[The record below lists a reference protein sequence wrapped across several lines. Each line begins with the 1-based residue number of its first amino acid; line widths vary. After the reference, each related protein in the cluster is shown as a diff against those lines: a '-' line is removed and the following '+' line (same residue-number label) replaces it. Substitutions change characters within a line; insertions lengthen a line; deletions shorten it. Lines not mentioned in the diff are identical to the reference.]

1 MEQGKWKQKLR
12 WGFWQWCSIEEEER
26 SCGGSRRDREDEERN
41 DGCKLFCSILT
52 VLVFLFCVD
61 LALYVDEA
69 ASELIKANLEP
80 TLEQYRPMVLSSL
93 SFSKFTLGTVAP
105 QFTGVSTVEDGGE
118 GITMELEMNW
128 DGNPSIILDS
138 KTRLGVGLPV
148 QVKNIAFIR
157 VSRLIFKQIIR

>member
-1 MEQGKWKQKLR
+1 MKRRLVDEKEDTWPDGARQVETEAPMGVLAVVLDRRRRTKLR
-12 WGFWQWCSIEEEER
+12 WFTKRQ
-26 SCGGSRRDREDEERN
+26 
-41 DGCKLFCSILT
+41 
-52 VLVFLFCVD
+52 
-61 LALYVDEA
+61 A

-105 QFTGVSTVEDGGE
+105 QFIGVSTVEDGGE

-128 DGNPSIILDS
+128 DGNPSIILDI

>member
-1 MEQGKWKQKLR
+1 MEQGKWKQKHR

-52 VLVFLFCVD
+52 VLVFLFGV
-61 LALYVDEA
+61 

-105 QFTGVSTVEDGGE
+105 QFIGVSTVEDGGE

-128 DGNPSIILDS
+128 DGNPSIILDI